1 MFPAVETCIF
11 GTVND
16 ETKPITGTAEH
27 PEGELGLAARILV
40 QERIRG
46 IRKVI
51 GRRFTPRDI
60 VIHPASADVRTHLF
74 EEACELYWNELSWE
88 EITEEELVGDE
99 ELTEMVF
106 AGLLTLVDAFL
117 PKAPNGEPD
126 RSREHRDVAHDFL
139 TWLAAQLI
147 ELRSDTPESDEDR
160 ERILRR
166 RAVTDDLI
174 DLIAFRVCALTD
186 DEIATYQSR

>member
-1 MFPAVETCIF
+1 VRCIF

-27 PEGELGLAARILV
+27 PSGELGLASRILV

-46 IRKVI
+46 IGKTV
-51 GRRFTPRDI
+51 GRRFTGDI
-60 VIHPASADVRTHLF
+60 VIHPASADVRAHLF

-117 PKAPNGEPD
+117 PRAANGQPD
-126 RSREHRDVAHDFL
+126 RGREHRDVAHDFL
-139 TWLAAQLI
+139 TWLASQLI
-147 ELRSDTPESDEDR
+147 ELRSQTPESDEDR
-160 ERILRR
+160 ERIHRR
-166 RAVTDDLI
+166 KAVTHDLI
-174 DLIAFRVCALTD
+174 DLIAFRVCGLTE
-186 DEIATYQSR
+186 DEIAIYQSR

>member
-1 MFPAVETCIF
+1 MFLATGRCIF

-16 ETKPITGTAEH
+16 ETKPVTGTAEH
-27 PEGELGLAARILV
+27 PEGELGLASRILV

-46 IRKVI
+46 VGKGV
-51 GRRFTPRDI
+51 GRRFTGDI
-60 VIHPASADVRTHLF
+60 VIRPATPEVRAHLF

-117 PKAPNGEPD
+117 PKSPNGEPD
-126 RSREHRDVAHDFL
+126 RGREHRDVAHDFL

-147 ELRSDTPESDEDR
+147 ELRSQTPESDEDR
-160 ERILRR
+160 LRVHR
-166 RAVTDDLI
+166 RKAVTDDLI
-174 DLIAFRVCALTD
+174 DLIAFRVCGLTD